1 MPERNHTEIWS
12 TRLQREILALAT
24 DESQMLPAFVTYLSH
39 TLNIESG
46 KAKIEFF
53 IDVELPDDEVPAIDA
68 VEKEVDEKKEG
79 VNIDEATA
87 NDDIDGEVMDK
98 DNSESEDA
106 AKSDALGKNDEQKA
120 DPHVIL
126 VLDASLYWTPDSNVP
141 RSGSPQCYPFVK
153 PIAIIKSGCHLF
165 SDASTI
171 QDGDEVD
178 IDLDWTPSI
187 HLADAATN
195 VSLKIR
201 ECLRRGE
208 PLHPA
213 EYVDDVEDG
222 GLAGS
227 LMGLTGEALLREARE
242 AKESLLETKKVV
254 GATMS
259 AASKTMSKGLFSLGE
274 SLSKF
279 AEASTI
285 SRRGDD
291 GEDDVEAESREEAE
305 VAERVV
311 KEIPDIGDTIDLSM
325 EPWSHCI
332 GIYSCKAIKRPTF
345 VDDAIADA
353 TKNKVK
359 EVSVIWLRRGE
370 GYIEQLNRGDNPH
383 FFTIS
388 T

>member
-1 MPERNHTEIWS
+1 
-12 TRLQREILALAT
+12 
-24 DESQMLPAFVTYLSH
+24 
-39 TLNIESG
+39 LNIESG
-46 KAKIEFF
+46 KAKIEFR
-53 IDVELPDDEVPAIDA
+53 IDVELSDEEVPAADTA
-68 VEKEVDEKKEG
+68 EQEVDEKKEG
-79 VNIDEATA
+79 VSGDDEATVNA
-87 NDDIDGEVMDK
+87 DIDEDVTDK
-98 DNSESEDA
+98 ENSESKDA
-106 AKSDALGKNDEQKA
+106 AKSDVPDINNDEDKAA
-120 DPHVIL
+120 DPHVVL

-141 RSGSPQCYPFVK
+141 RSGSPQCYPFVM
-153 PIAIIKSGCHLF
+153 PIAIIKSGCYLF
-165 SDASTI
+165 SGGSTI
-171 QDGDEVD
+171 QDGDEVN

-195 VSLKIR
+195 ISLKIR

-213 EYVDDVEDG
+213 VYVDDVEDG
-222 GLAGS
+222 GISGS

-259 AASKTMSKGLFSLGE
+259 AASKTMTKGLFSLGE

-291 GEDDVEAESREEAE
+291 GEEDEESREETE

-311 KEIPDIGDTIDLSM
+311 KAIPDIGDTIDLSM

-332 GIYSCKAIKRPTF
+332 GMYSCKAIKRPAF
-345 VDDAIADA
+345 VEDAIADA
-353 TKNKVK
+353 AKNKVT
-359 EVSVIWLRRGE
+359 EVSGI
-370 GYIEQLNRGDNPH
+370 
-383 FFTIS
+383 
-388 T
+388 

>member
-12 TRLQREILALAT
+12 TRLQREILALASA
-24 DESQMLPAFVTYLSH
+24 DESKKNQVLPPFITYLSH

-46 KAKIEFF
+46 KAKIEFR
-53 IDVELPDDEVPAIDA
+53 IDVELFDDEAPATDA
-68 VEKEVDEKKEG
+68 AEQEVDEKKEG
-79 VNIDEATA
+79 ENAGDDEATA
-87 NDDIDGEVMDK
+87 NTDIDEEVTDK
-98 DNSESEDA
+98 DKSESKDA
-106 AKSDALGKNDEQKA
+106 VKSDVPDTHNDENKAA
-120 DPHVIL
+120 DPHVVL
-126 VLDASLYWTPDSNVP
+126 VLDASLYWTPDSYVP
-141 RSGSPQCYPFVK
+141 RSGSPQCYPFVM

-213 EYVDDVEDG
+213 EYVDNVEDG
-222 GLAGS
+222 GLSGS

-259 AASKTMSKGLFSLGE
+259 AASKTMTKGLFSLGE

-285 SRRGDD
+285 ARRSDD
-291 GEDDVEAESREEAE
+291 GEEDEESESREETE

-311 KEIPDIGDTIDLSM
+311 KAIPDIGDTIDLSM

-332 GIYSCKAIKRPTF
+332 GMYSCKAIKRPAF

-353 TKNKVK
+353 AKNKVK
-359 EVSVIWLRRGE
+359 EVSGI
-370 GYIEQLNRGDNPH
+370 
-383 FFTIS
+383 
-388 T
+388 

>member
-12 TRLQREILALAT
+12 TRLQREILALETA
-24 DESQMLPAFVTYLSH
+24 DESKKNVVLPPFISYLSH

-46 KAKIEFF
+46 KAKIEFR
-53 IDVELPDDEVPAIDA
+53 IDVELSSDEVPATDA
-68 VEKEVDEKKEG
+68 AEQEVDEKKEG
-79 VNIDEATA
+79 VNGDEATV
-87 NDDIDGEVMDK
+87 NTDIDEEVT
-98 DNSESEDA
+98 DNSESKDA
-106 AKSDALGKNDEQKA
+106 AKSDVPDINNDEDKAA
-120 DPHVIL
+120 DPHVVL
-126 VLDASLYWTPDSNVP
+126 VLDASLYWTPDSNGP
-141 RSGSPQCYPFVK
+141 RSGSPQCYPFVM

-222 GLAGS
+222 GLSGS

-259 AASKTMSKGLFSLGE
+259 AASKTMTKGLFSLGE

-291 GEDDVEAESREEAE
+291 GEGEEEAESREEID
-305 VAERVV
+305 VAERVL
-311 KEIPDIGDTIDLSM
+311 KAIPDIGDTIDLSV
-325 EPWSHCI
+325 EPWSQCI
-332 GIYSCKAIKRPTF
+332 GMYSCKAIKRPAF
-345 VDDAIADA
+345 VDDAIANA
-353 TKNKVK
+353 AKNKAK

-370 GYIEQLNRGDNPH
+370 G
-383 FFTIS
+383 
-388 T
+388 